1 MRARMSLIVL
11 LMMACPGWAQT
22 PAAPA
27 KPAAKPGT
35 AAAAQK
41 AAPAPAKQATKPA
54 TPAPKAPAAK
64 PTTKATAGKPSP
76 SAAAGPA
83 KPTLKRTSNRRDPF
97 ISPIVKVTTSPC
109 GTGKRCL
116 AIGEIVVKGIAKT
129 ENGMLAMVENAARKA
144 YFLRENDPV
153 FNGVV
158 VKITMDSIILRE
170 NIMDRLGHESTR
182 EVIKKIPATPA
193 A

>member
-1 MRARMSLIVL
+1 MRARTSLIL
-11 LMMACPGWAQT
+11 LLIVACAGWAQT

-27 KPAAKPGT
+27 KASGQTPAAT
-35 AAAAQK
+35 APK
-41 AAPAPAKQATKPA
+41 AAPAAAKPA
-54 TPAPKAPAAK
+54 TPTVKTPAAK
-64 PTTKATAGKPSP
+64 PTVKPTSGKTSPGATATAGVNQL
-76 SAAAGPA
+76 
-83 KPTLKRTSNRRDPF
+83 PTRRNRRDPF
-97 ISPIVKVTTSPC
+97 VSPIVKVTAAPC

-116 AIGEIVVKGIAKT
+116 AIGEIVVKGVAKT
-129 ENGMLAMVENAARKA
+129 ENGMLAVVENGAKKA

-170 NIMDRLGHESTR
+170 NVMDRLGHESTR
-182 EVIKKIPATPA
+182 EVIKKIPTAPA